1 MTVQNA
7 MYVGFQ
13 VALVFVLLC
22 AALAGMVQLAFD
34 HPKIFFRRGCC
45 RNIRACDSGS
55 LFWREIT

>member
-7 MYVGFQ
+7 MYVGFH

-34 HPKIFFRRGCC
+34 HPKIFFV
-45 RNIRACDSGS
+45 AVVA
-55 LFWREIT
+55 EIFALATAGAYFGGK